1 MLRRRNGPLL
11 TRHDIPDVPPGLVDA
26 TSVFNP
32 GACRLE
38 TGQPLLLLRVQTR
51 GRRTLFMRAFGNP
64 DGGYTVEPQIVE
76 ISGLERLG
84 ESARIEPHAAG
95 VSGLD
100 TLGKTARIEPHAA
113 KAGDRGRPGCVIH
126 HIYDPRI
133 TRLDGRWF
141 VTCAID
147 TDSGCRVGIFT
158 TDDFSRLELLSVT
171 GDADVRNGV
180 LFPERI
186 GGRYLLLER
195 PNTMQSAGGVT
206 SGDAI
211 ELLSSDDLVHWRS
224 EGPVF
229 SGRRHFWDELIGPG
243 PPPVKTAD
251 GWLLLYHGIATHLN
265 ACIYQAGAVLLKLD
279 DPSVVPGRTRD
290 NILEPRELY
299 EMVGQVPNVVFPSG
313 LICDPPRTD
322 GTLAPDSTVQ
332 VIYGAAD
339 TCVGSAAATVRE
351 LIAACNCE
359 V

>member
-11 TRHDIPDVPPGLVDA
+11 TRHDIPDVPPRLVDA

-51 GRRTLFMRAFGNP
+51 GRRTLFMRAFGNA
-64 DGGYTVEPQIVE
+64 DGGYIVEPRVVE
-76 ISGLERLG
+76 
-84 ESARIEPHAAG
+84 A
-95 VSGLD
+95 SGLD
-100 TLGKTARIEPHAA
+100 RLGAE
-113 KAGDRGRPGCVIH
+113 IH

-133 TRLDGRWF
+133 TRLEEAWY
-141 VTCAID
+141 VVCAID
-147 TDSGCRVGIFT
+147 TDRGCRVGIFT
-158 TDDFSRLELLSVT
+158 TDDFTRLQLLAVT
-171 GDADVRNGV
+171 GNRDVRNGV
-180 LFPERI
+180 LFPEKV

-195 PNTMQSAGGVT
+195 PNTVQPAGGAL
-206 SGDAI
+206 SGSAV
-211 ELLSSDDLVHWRS
+211 ELLSSEDLVHWKS

-229 SGRRHFWDELIGPG
+229 SGRRHYWDELIGPG

-251 GWLLLYHGIATHLN
+251 GWLLLYHGVASHLN
-265 ACIYQAGAVLLKLD
+265 AFIYQAGAVLLKLD
-279 DPSVVPGRTRD
+279 DPTAVLGRTRD

-313 LICDPPRTD
+313 VLCAPPTAD

-339 TCVGSAAATVRE
+339 TCVGAATATVQE
-351 LIAACNCE
+351 LVAACTGEPSGPERSGTSPGSDTASFDDTDVNPD
-359 V
+359 